1 MSFGDGSSATVAG
14 ATSHSLP
21 EAFTSPQQNLHR
33 TIFLDLPLILATF
46 HDNDASCILLG
57 GVRSYETRFSDIPG
71 HSTCEI
77 PELKKQGQ
85 RMMAVK

>member
-14 ATSHSLP
+14 ATSHSSFYQP
-21 EAFTSPQQNLHR
+21 AAKS